1 MRKLVTCLV
10 GVGILVAVNVS
21 IWQKEQLLDHGKIVL
36 LPLAPVDPRSLMQG
50 DYMRLRFQA
59 EQEMQR
65 LLPKTKDRAVADGY
79 AIVSLNEQQVGQV
92 QTVVSE
98 LPSIMAANQW
108 PLQYR
113 IRAGELRFATNAF
126 FFQEGHA
133 DDYAKARYGEFRVND
148 NGEMLLANLRGEQL
162 EVLGFQ
168 ATIK

>member
-1 MRKLVTCLV
+1 M
-10 GVGILVAVNVS
+10 AVNVS
-21 IWQKEQLLDHGKIVL
+21 IWQKEQLLNHGKIVL

-108 PLQYR
+108 PSIEFVRNTYVAIR
-113 IRAGELRFATNAF
+113 I
-126 FFQEGHA
+126 FQQIP
-133 DDYAKARYGEFRVND
+133 KNIF
-148 NGEMLLANLRGEQL
+148 
-162 EVLGFQ
+162 
-168 ATIK
+168 